1 MKKHAFK
8 ALPTYN
14 TTEQIDAEKGI
25 IHGVVLAQ
33 KGVNKNGTYFS
44 DMFLSEMEKQGN
56 AKGEIKAR
64 FGHPNMCATA
74 LGTYIGDYK
83 NFRVGNGKIYGDLH
97 LSEIS
102 KKVNVPNGGISMYNY
117 VIEMA
122 QKHPEKFGNSIV
134 VYADEQE
141 EEITNEKGEK
151 EQVYALILQDWAFS
165 DLVDDPAATDS
176 LFHNT
181 NDLGAKITEFLD
193 DNPKIF
199 EVLDKNPQIFVDF
212 LQRYEHYSARKHN
225 FNKENM
231 SILKT
236 IQKLFGKKDS
246 FDIDLTLAN
255 GDVVTV
261 VTEAEQPQ
269 VGDPVKDSEGNP
281 LPDGEHLLPD
291 GGAIVTTGGVISEI
305 KEKEAEPT
313 PEPSANENATEN
325 KSFEAFFKTY
335 KETQKTNEM
344 AFAELG
350 KSLEA
355 LNEKFDTLAKSVKSD
370 FQIVE
375 ESPESATNKNQVG
388 VFASVEELREKRNKL
403 KK

>member
-1 MKKHAFK
+1 MKKHVFK

-74 LGTYIGDYK
+74 LGTYIGDYR

-102 KKVNVPNGGISMYNY
+102 KKVNVPNGGISMYDY

-176 LFHNT
+176 LFHDT
-181 NDLGAKITEFLD
+181 NDLGAKVTEFLD

-212 LQRYEHYSARKHN
+212 FQRYEHYMQRKQTFNNKDMN
-225 FNKENM
+225 FFKKVSEL
-231 SILKT
+231 LK
-236 IQKLFGKKDS
+236 GKAI
-246 FDIDLTLAN
+246 FDVDLTLAN
-255 GDVVTV
+255 GDIITV

-305 KEKEAEPT
+305 KEEEEPA
-313 PEPSANENATEN
+313 PATEEKT
-325 KSFEAFFKTY
+325 KSDFQALYEQDKEDNAKAMLILAKAFD
-335 KETQKTNEM
+335 
-344 AFAELG
+344 EL
-350 KSLEA
+350 K
-355 LNEKFDTLAKSVKSD
+355 EKFDTLAKGVQSQYQVTEEGKQPAGTKQEKS
-370 FQIVE
+370 
-375 ESPESATNKNQVG
+375 
-388 VFASVEELREKRNKL
+388 VFASLEELREKRKKL
-403 KK
+403 KS